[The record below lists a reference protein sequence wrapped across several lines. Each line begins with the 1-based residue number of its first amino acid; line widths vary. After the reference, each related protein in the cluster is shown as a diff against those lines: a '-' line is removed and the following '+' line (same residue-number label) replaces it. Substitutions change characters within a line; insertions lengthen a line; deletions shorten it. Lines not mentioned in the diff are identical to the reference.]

1 MTLEP
6 GSILHN
12 RYRIDEIIAKG
23 GMGAIYRS
31 VDLNL
36 NVTIALKENLF
47 SSEEFARQFK
57 REAGILAGLRHP
69 NLPRVTD
76 HFTIPEQGQY
86 LVMDFIDGE
95 DLRQCLERGK
105 ISQEEA
111 VQIGIAICSALDYLH
126 TLPTPIL
133 HRDIKPGNIK
143 LTRDGRVFLVDFG
156 LAKIV
161 QGDQATT
168 TGAQSL
174 TPGYAPPEQYG
185 TGTDSRS
192 DLYSL
197 GATLYAALTG
207 KIPEDGISRAM
218 GTSSLTPIRRHNT
231 KVSQEVAS
239 VIEKAMAVEPAKRY
253 QTAAEFRQALL
264 DYTSGGQKVEKT
276 KSEELSGPS
285 TARRTQQ
292 RSQQPQT
299 KKHFPLWAG
308 MLLSIAAIGL
318 VLLML
323 VVFHILPL
331 GNPASPMETTSANSG
346 QPPVGGETQAAVI
359 PPTRTED
366 QQNSATAAPLEATAT
381 IRPTPFSGGSSEIAY
396 AGQGSNGLPQ
406 IFLAR
411 VVDTPSIGLADIRQV
426 TNMPDGACQPSWE
439 PNGTRLV
446 FISPC
451 PRNQQ
456 NYSNAALYI
465 INADG
470 TNLRPLRTMPGGDF
484 EPAWSPSGDQIAFTS
499 LRDGLTHIFIYTL
512 ADNSILRISS
522 ASNYDRNP
530 AWSPDGSS
538 LAIESTRLGTETIFL
553 VNPDGTDVREFT
565 QLDTGAA
572 SDPDWSSDAQVI
584 YFSRGSGEAWLAA
597 QGTGDSRRE
606 ASNLNTDFR
615 PAEEVDSSFDGFWL
629 ICTSNGDIYLLATNG
644 SNIHN
649 LTQTGEGE
657 FDAVWRPG
665 N

>member
-23 GMGAIYRS
+23 GMGAIYRA
-31 VDLNL
+31 VDLSL

-47 SSEEFARQFK
+47 SSEEFARQFR
-57 REAGILAGLRHP
+57 REASILAGLRHP

-76 HFTIPEQGQY
+76 HFSIPGQGQY
-86 LVMDFIDGE
+86 LIMDFIDGE
-95 DLRQCLERGK
+95 DLRQWLEQGK
-105 ISQEEA
+105 VSQDDA

-143 LTRDGRVFLVDFG
+143 ITQDGRAYLVDFG

-231 KVSQEVAS
+231 KVSQEVAA
-239 VIEKAMAVEPAKRY
+239 VIERAMAVEPAKRY
-253 QTAAEFRQALL
+253 QTAAEFKQALL
-264 DYTSGGQKVEKT
+264 DCATGSIGNKVEKT
-276 KSEELSGPS
+276 ATPNTVTGHKTEQYPK
-285 TARRTQQ
+285 
-292 RSQQPQT
+292 PQKT
-299 KKHFPLWAG
+299 KRFPWWVG
-308 MLLSIAAIGL
+308 LLLGL
-318 VLLML
+318 VGIGILFMVL
-323 VVFHILPL
+323 VILHIIPL
-331 GNPASPMETTSANSG
+331 GNFQSSTGTPGTN
-346 QPPVGGETQAAVI
+346 VTQAASV
-359 PPTRTED
+359 PEGTQPVAMVD
-366 QQNSATAAPLEATAT
+366 QTNTPESDVTSVPVEITVTPQA
-381 IRPTPFSGGSSEIAY
+381 TPFSGGRGEIAY
-396 AGQGSNGLPQ
+396 AGEDENGLPQ
-406 IFLAR
+406 IFIAQL
-411 VVDTPSIGLADIRQV
+411 VETNTPGLANIQQI

-439 PNGTRLV
+439 PGGMRLV

-451 PRNQQ
+451 ARNQQ
-456 NYSNAALYI
+456 NYPNAALYL

-484 EPAWSPSGDQIAFTS
+484 DPAWSPLGDQIAFTS
-499 LRDGLTHIFIYTL
+499 LRDGLSHIFVYTL
-512 ADNSILRISS
+512 SDNSIMRISS
-522 ASNYDRNP
+522 SSNYDRNP
-530 AWSPDGSS
+530 AWSPDGST
-538 LAIESTRLGTETIFL
+538 LAIESSRLGTDTIFL

-565 QLDTGAA
+565 QLATGSATF
-572 SDPDWSSDAQVI
+572 PDWSADGQVI
-584 YFSRGSGEAWLAA
+584 YFSRGSGESWLAA
-597 QGTGDSRRE
+597 QGVEDSRRE
-606 ASNLNTDFR
+606 AYNLNTEFR
-615 PAEEVDSSFDGFWL
+615 PAVEVDSSYDGFWL
-629 ICTSNGDIYLLATNG
+629 VCTSNGDIYLLASNG
-644 SNIHN
+644 SNINN
-649 LTQTGEGE
+649 LTQSRTTE

>member
-23 GMGAIYRS
+23 GMGAIYRA

-47 SSEEFARQFK
+47 SSEEFARQFR

-76 HFTIPEQGQY
+76 HFTIPDQGQY

-95 DLRQCLERGK
+95 DLRQSLERGK
-105 ISQEEA
+105 VSEEDA
-111 VQIGIAICSALDYLH
+111 VHIGIAICSALDYLH

-143 LTRDGRVFLVDFG
+143 ITRDGRVFLVDFG

-253 QTAAEFRQALL
+253 QTAAEFKQALL
-264 DYTSGGQKVEKT
+264 GCGNGVFNIDIPKT
-276 KSEELSGPS
+276 PEVNGPF

-292 RSQQPQT
+292 RPQPAQP
-299 KKHFPLWAG
+299 KKHFPWWAG
-308 MLLSIAAIGL
+308 ILISIAVVGLL
-318 VLLML
+318 VLVL
-323 VVFHILPL
+323 VITDIIPINL
-331 GNPASPMETTSANSG
+331 STTSIETNNANG
-346 QPPVGGETQAAVI
+346 QSAETGETQPVVISVAQTETPQNAVTI
-359 PPTRTED
+359 
-366 QQNSATAAPLEATAT
+366 APIEATAT
-381 IRPTPFSGGSSEIAY
+381 TRPTPFSGGSGEIAF
-396 AGQGSNGLPQ
+396 AGAGENGLPQ
-406 IFLAR
+406 IFIAR
-411 VVDTPSIGLADIRQV
+411 VIDSPSFTLSDIRQV
-426 TNMPDGACQPSWE
+426 TNMPDGACQPSWD
-439 PNGTRLV
+439 PSGTRLV

-451 PRNQQ
+451 ARNQQ
-456 NYSNAALYI
+456 NYPNAALYL

-484 EPAWSPSGDQIAFTS
+484 EPAWSPNGEQIAFTS
-499 LRDGLTHIFIYTL
+499 LRDGLTHIFIYSI

-522 ASNYDRNP
+522 ASNYDRNA
-530 AWSPDGSS
+530 AWSPDGST

-565 QLDTGAA
+565 QLATGAA
-572 SDPDWSSDAQVI
+572 TGPDWSTDGQVI
-584 YFSRGSGEAWLAA
+584 YFSRGSGESWLAA
-597 QGTGDSRRE
+597 QGVNDPRRE

-615 PAEEVDSSFDGFWL
+615 PAEEVDVSFDGFWL
-629 ICTSNGDIYLLATNG
+629 ICTSNGDIYILTANG

-649 LTQTGEGE
+649 LTESSQAE